1 MSASLAKV
9 MPIKD
14 ITDSVQVEITDWDP
28 YNGTV
33 GDAGYHTCY
42 ANYLKVEIW
51 VKQADLVTN
60 AIKFYD
66 PLDKCNPSLKPSN
79 DPLVD

>member
-1 MSASLAKV
+1 
-9 MPIKD
+9 MPFKD

-42 ANYLKVEIW
+42 ANYLKVEI
-51 VKQADLVTN
+51 
-60 AIKFYD
+60 
-66 PLDKCNPSLKPSN
+66 
-79 DPLVD
+79 